1 MNSVQY
7 VLVGENGQI
16 TALPRAEN
24 LQNPV
29 RTEGF
34 GVSRAENV
42 TLFNRP
48 DQVNLQEK
56 QGRFEPQNPQVGFFM

>member
-16 TALPRAEN
+16 TALPRTEN
-24 LQNPV
+24 LQNLV
-29 RTEGF
+29 RAEGF

-56 QGRFEPQNPQVGFFM
+56 QGRFEPQVGFYI